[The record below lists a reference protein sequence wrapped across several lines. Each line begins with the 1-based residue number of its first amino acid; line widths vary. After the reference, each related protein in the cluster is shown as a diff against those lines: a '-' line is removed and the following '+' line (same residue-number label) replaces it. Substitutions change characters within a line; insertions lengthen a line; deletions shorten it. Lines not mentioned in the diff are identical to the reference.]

1 MIDANVLVEALPY
14 VKEYSGQ
21 IVVVK
26 YGGNAMI
33 DEELKAAVYKG
44 CNIIKSIRGTRCF
57 STWWWS

>member
-14 VKEYSGQ
+14 VKEIYSGQ

-33 DEELKAAVYKG
+33 DEELKAAV
-44 CNIIKSIRGTRCF
+44 IKM
-57 STWWWS
+57 

>member
-14 VKEYSGQ
+14 VKEYTNQ

-33 DEELKAAVYKG
+33 DEQLKAAV
-44 CNIIKSIRGTRCF
+44 IKDVTLLKL
-57 STWWWS
+57 